1 MSGPISNVPDDSSY
15 KDTASYQLA
24 QYREKH
30 RYITKQDLEVINEVL
45 SAMAEDA
52 HKKMDAAIV
61 AVGLVIAA
69 EIGCAIGI
77 LKLLGVL

>member
-1 MSGPISNVPDDSSY
+1 MNNKP
-15 KDTASYQLA
+15 
-24 QYREKH
+24 
-30 RYITKQDLEVINEVL
+30 ITKQDLEVINECL

-61 AVGLVIAA
+61 AVGIVIAA

>member
-1 MSGPISNVPDDSSY
+1 MNRQP
-15 KDTASYQLA
+15 
-24 QYREKH
+24 
-30 RYITKQDLEVINEVL
+30 ITKEDLQVINEVL
-45 SAMAEDA
+45 SEMAEDA

-61 AVGLVIAA
+61 AVGIVIAA